1 MPPSGDFAALKTKY
15 LSAVPLARLA
25 STPGQL
31 VDRIVRQRIFEHP
44 RLSYG
49 QALREVLAAD
59 PALKRLYAES

>member
-1 MPPSGDFAALKTKY
+1 MPPPGDFAELKTKY
-15 LSAVPLARLA
+15 LSEVPLARHA

-31 VDRIVRQRIFEHP
+31 VDRIVRQRIFEQP

-59 PALKRLYAES
+59 PDLKRLYAES